1 MVPLTKIETRR
12 RTIMQEET
20 TERRRV
26 TVLSILRNPGGYDL
40 SKIWWG
46 ELILMED

>member
-1 MVPLTKIETRR
+1 
-12 RTIMQEET
+12 MQEET

-46 ELILMED
+46 ELIDPLSFSLFL